1 MLLLEGF
8 ILDQNDLVSS
18 TEILKLVF
26 LRQFIERSKKAAFV
40 ILVEEN

>member
-8 ILDQNDLVSS
+8 NLDQDTAASS
-18 TEILKLVF
+18 TEVLKLVF
-26 LRQFIERSKKAAFV
+26 LRQFIEQSKKAAFV